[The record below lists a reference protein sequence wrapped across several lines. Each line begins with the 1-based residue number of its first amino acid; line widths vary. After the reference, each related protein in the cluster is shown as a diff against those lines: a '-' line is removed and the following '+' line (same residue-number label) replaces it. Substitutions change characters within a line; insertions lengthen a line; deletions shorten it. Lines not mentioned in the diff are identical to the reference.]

1 MQGLWSPGCLRI
13 LLPTLREYIAMTD
26 HIATLKRLLQRDEI
40 AAHSAPM
47 HPLLT
52 AADREAIT
60 AAIALM
66 RGQSWIMASDRLPER
81 LEGRDCSADV
91 LVSDG
96 KRVWIHC
103 AYFDWKAMDKDYW
116 GDTPYT
122 PRLGSGADRWMPL
135 PQPKDTADEQ

>member
-1 MQGLWSPGCLRI
+1 M
-13 LLPTLREYIAMTD
+13 D
-26 HIATLKRLLQRDEI
+26 KHIATLEELAEDLREWGDG
-40 AAHSAPM
+40 AA
-47 HPLLT
+47 LRGF
-52 AADREAIT
+52 ADRLT

-135 PQPKDTADEQ
+135 PQPKDTADE